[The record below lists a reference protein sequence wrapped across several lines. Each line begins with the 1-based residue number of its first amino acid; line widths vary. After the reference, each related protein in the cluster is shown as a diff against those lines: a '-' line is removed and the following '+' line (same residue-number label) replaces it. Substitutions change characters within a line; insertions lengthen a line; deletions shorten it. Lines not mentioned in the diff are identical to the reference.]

1 MLAASP
7 KLQACS
13 PRNLLSSNRL
23 LLVSLPGPGSP
34 LPHLVGDPL
43 NNVTAGGTGVGKEA
57 GRADRPPR
65 ALWGSEAGPGPAMLA
80 AQAVDAGATALPAS
94 PTRSCRLRLPRP
106 GTRGPW
112 EVGMRVCGSGQG
124 WGLSPVGRPL
134 VPLAH
139 AGALDMEGGSKK
151 EGPAAR
157 LLGFPGV
164 PRSPDPRAPVGCLS
178 GCTSPQSS
186 QLQPNFS
193 DGETEA
199 QRGDGPERSCSAPEA
214 SLGPNPP
221 APPSVPAKS
230 CSWNCPGN
238 QHGRGKEA
246 ALWAGGALGVA
257 PASSLP
263 SP

>member
-1 MLAASP
+1 
-7 KLQACS
+7 
-13 PRNLLSSNRL
+13 
-23 LLVSLPGPGSP
+23 
-34 LPHLVGDPL
+34 
-43 NNVTAGGTGVGKEA
+43 
-57 GRADRPPR
+57 
-65 ALWGSEAGPGPAMLA
+65 MLA

-94 PTRSCRLRLPRP
+94 PTRSCRLHLPRP
-106 GTRGPW
+106 GSKRALGGRD
-112 EVGMRVCGSGQG
+112 E
-124 WGLSPVGRPL
+124 GLWIWPGLGTLACQGRPL

-139 AGALDMEGGSKK
+139 AGALDTKGGSKK
-151 EGPAAR
+151 EGRAAH
-157 LLGFPGV
+157 LQDFPGV
-164 PRSPDPRAPVGCLS
+164 PRSPDPRAPAGCLS

-199 QRGDGPERSCSAPEA
+199 QRGEGPERSCSAPEA

-221 APPSVPAKS
+221 APPSVPAES